1 MSCKF
6 YFYRKYL
13 NATGRPIVYSCS
25 WPDYQQS
32 EGMPP
37 NYKMIAE
44 HCNLWRNF
52 DDIDDSWESVVSI
65 MDYYGGKSL
74 IRLNNPACSKSKIFR
89 LLGKTSDEFAPI
101 AGPGN
106 WNVRFRFEIFVL
118 YVSIFIS
125 FQDPDMLIIGNF
137 GLSLDQAKVQMAVVS
152 IFKTSPIYLCTL

>member
-1 MSCKF
+1 
-6 YFYRKYL
+6 
-13 NATGRPIVYSCS
+13 
-25 WPDYQQS
+25 
-32 EGMPP
+32 
-37 NYKMIAE
+37 
-44 HCNLWRNF
+44 
-52 DDIDDSWESVVSI
+52 
-65 MDYYGGKSL
+65 MDFL
-74 IRLNNPACSKSKIFR
+74 

>member
-1 MSCKF
+1 M
-6 YFYRKYL
+6 
-13 NATGRPIVYSCS
+13 YSCS

-37 NYKMIAE
+37 NYKKIAE

-65 MDYYGGKSL
+65 MDYYGGK
-74 IRLNNPACSKSKIFR
+74 LNSSKIVAYRIKKMDFL

-106 WNVRFRFEIFVL
+106 WNVRFILKLVVL
-118 YVSIFIS
+118 NVILFIS
-125 FQDPDMLIIGNF
+125 SQDPDMLIIGNF
-137 GLSLDQAKVQMAVVS
+137 GLSLDQAKVQMAVVN
-152 IFKTSPIYLCTL
+152 IIILCII